1 MEQSLVCN
9 VRKNCVDWSDEKYC
23 LNTKLY
29 CRNDECVERS
39 KVNDGK
45 VDMTAVAKLTGGKG
59 GWPPPLAGHFEVFGP
74 PVTTLLILLSDL

>member
-45 VDMTAVAKLTGGKG
+45 VDMTAVAHNKRINRNL
-59 GWPPPLAGHFEVFGP
+59 LA
-74 PVTTLLILLSDL
+74 